1 MSKVKEIQKLIFN
14 NFNDGNIH
22 TVSEIKQLALEKGII
37 ENVND
42 SAIHNTIFSL
52 KNNPLFKT
60 VGKGE
65 YKIINRNNE
74 EDNDMSVEKAFEYLI
89 RRMKEIDRT
98 TAFNSNSIEF
108 DEAKKDAL
116 VYKKYL
122 EVLNKTINK

>member
-65 YKIINRNNE
+65 YRIINRNNE

-116 VYKKYL
+116 VYKKYI
-122 EVLNKTINK
+122 EVLNKTI

>member
-65 YKIINRNNE
+65 YRIINRNNE

-122 EVLNKTINK
+122 EVLNKTI

>member
-1 MSKVKEIQKLIFN
+1 M
-14 NFNDGNIH
+14 
-22 TVSEIKQLALEKGII
+22 ALEKEII
-37 ENVND
+37 VNVND
-42 SAIHNTIFSL
+42 STIHNTIFSL
-52 KNNPLFKT
+52 KNNPLFKI

-65 YKIINRNNE
+65 YRIINRSNE

-108 DEAKKDAL
+108 DEAKKDTL

>member
-42 SAIHNTIFSL
+42 STIHNTIFSL
-52 KNNPLFKT
+52 KKNPLFKT

-65 YKIINRNNE
+65 YRIINRNNE

-122 EVLNKTINK
+122 EVLNKTI

>member
-14 NFNDGNIH
+14 NFDDGNIH

-65 YKIINRNNE
+65 YRIINRNNE

>member
-14 NFNDGNIH
+14 NFDDGNIH

-37 ENVND
+37 KNVND

-65 YKIINRNNE
+65 YRIINRNNE

>member
-42 SAIHNTIFSL
+42 STIHNTIFSL

-65 YKIINRNNE
+65 YRIINRNNE

-122 EVLNKTINK
+122 EVLNKTI